1 MHVHVFYMY
10 TYKITEYLWQIL
22 KFDTQSRSVF
32 LRSNFEICNGS
43 SVRSI
48 KKKYLVTLK
57 FEKPAD

>member
-1 MHVHVFYMY
+1 MHVHVFCMY

-32 LRSNFEICNGS
+32 LDQILS

>member
-32 LRSNFEICNGS
+32 LDQILRY
-43 SVRSI
+43 VMVVLYDRL
-48 KKKYLVTLK
+48 KKISR
-57 FEKPAD
+57 DS